1 MNYEARVKLE
11 EFKIRKKS
19 EEEHNSQKM
28 KWPVQE
34 TMRRAIEGFLGGLI
48 HAIVGAIAEVFI
60 DMFLASLFVLSTA
73 TMAISSLACLTF
85 GSPAAAMVFG
95 IALLSITLAA
105 RSHSWGRKLFDP
117 EVMDLVVAGGGC
129 LLGSHQA
136 RLHHLQLLCDH
147 CVCGYGI
154 SSAI

>member
-1 MNYEARVKLE
+1 
-11 EFKIRKKS
+11 
-19 EEEHNSQKM
+19 M
-28 KWPVQE
+28 KWPGQE

-117 EVMDLVVAGGGC
+117 EVMDLIVAGEVAYLVLIKQGFTIFNC
-129 LLGSHQA
+129 F
-136 RLHHLQLLCDH
+136 
-147 CVCGYGI
+147 VII
-154 SSAI
+154 SSLAMAYLLPYR